1 MNQAFICYNVTAY
14 EFGGRVEKVAKYP
27 TYRTF
32 FTHTVRLFIPLWFL
46 TGPVFFATN
55 QLSRGLNNVD
65 SALSEVFIQRRVYSH
80 IYTHDYCEYH
90 SRVNFRR
97 RNARLKDAQNRLTS
111 WGLLH
116 SHLDLLSFKNKK
128 LKFSNKNWLKIWWK
142 WSWYT
147 GTRFSPSFNV
157 TFSGDFKFHGLVR
170 WYMSVD
176 WSVDIPAAKIRT
188 FESKR
193 CRKMVRKLNWHNRNQ
208 QQVTAHSPLKPQVVW
223 CKKSPIYVWRLN
235 ASVLAISVWQW
246 IHHWVFRLV

>member
-128 LKFSNKNWLKIWWK
+128 LKFSNKKLIKDLMKMKLVHRNTVFPVIQRYFQWRFQI
-142 WSWYT
+142 SWP
-147 GTRFSPSFNV
+147 GE
-157 TFSGDFKFHGLVR
+157 
-170 WYMSVD
+170 M
-176 WSVDIPAAKIRT
+176 
-188 FESKR
+188 
-193 CRKMVRKLNWHNRNQ
+193 
-208 QQVTAHSPLKPQVVW
+208 
-223 CKKSPIYVWRLN
+223 IYV
-235 ASVLAISVWQW
+235 S
-246 IHHWVFRLV
+246 